1 MLARHVTV
9 HGSADLVDEGVR
21 VQRENVVPV
30 LRECEGFK
38 AQIFL
43 VDRATGD
50 VIGMSLWETE
60 EDMLASEARVRPVR
74 QRVAQQM
81 GASAAPEVRI
91 YEVPV
96 FELA

>member
-1 MLARHVTV
+1 MFARHVTV
-9 HGSADLVDEGVR
+9 HGSPDRIDEGVR

-30 LRECEGFK
+30 LLGCDGFK

-60 EDMLASEARVRPVR
+60 EDMLASEAKVRPVR
-74 QRVAQQM
+74 ERVAQQM
-81 GASAAPEVRI
+81 EASAAPEVRI

-96 FELA
+96 FELP

>member
-1 MLARHVTV
+1 MFARHVTV
-9 HGSADLVDEGVR
+9 HGSPERIDEGIR

-30 LRECEGFK
+30 LRECDGFI

-50 VIGMSLWETE
+50 VVGMSLWKTE
-60 EDMLASEARVRPVR
+60 ADMLGSEAKVSPVR
-74 QRVAQQM
+74 QRVAQRV
-81 GASAAPEVRI
+81 GASAAPDVRI

>member
-1 MLARHVTV
+1 MFARHVTV
-9 HGSADLVDEGVR
+9 HGSPDRIDEGIR

-30 LRECEGFK
+30 LRQCEGFI
-38 AQIFL
+38 AQVFL

-50 VIGMSLWETE
+50 VVGMSLWKSEA
-60 EDMLASEARVRPVR
+60 DMLASEAKVGPVR
-74 QRVAQQM
+74 QRVAQQV
-81 GASAAPEVRI
+81 GASAAPDVRV

>member
-1 MLARHVTV
+1 MYARHVTV
-9 HGSADLVDEGVR
+9 HGSPDRIDEGVR
-21 VQRENVVPV
+21 VQRESVVPV
-30 LRECEGFK
+30 LRECAGFK

-50 VIGMSLWETE
+50 VIGMSVWETE
-60 EDMLASEARVRPVR
+60 EDMLASEAKVKPVR
-74 QRVAQQM
+74 QRVAQQV

-91 YEVPV
+91 YQVPV

>member
-1 MLARHVTV
+1 
-9 HGSADLVDEGVR
+9 
-21 VQRENVVPV
+21 V

-43 VDRATGD
+43 IDRATGD
-50 VIGMSLWETE
+50 VVGMSLWDTE
-60 EDMLASEARVRPVR
+60 ADMPASEAKVRPVR
-74 QRVAQQM
+74 ERVAQQV
-81 GASAAPEVRI
+81 GASAAGVRI

>member
-1 MLARHVTV
+1 MFARHVSV
-9 HGSADLVDEGVR
+9 HGSPDRIDEGIR
-21 VQRENVVPV
+21 VQRESVVPV

-43 VDRATGD
+43 VDRATGN
-50 VIGMSLWETE
+50 VIGMSVWDTE
-60 EDMLASEARVRPVR
+60 EDMLASEAKVMPVR

-81 GASAAPEVRI
+81 EASAAPEVRI

>member
-1 MLARHVTV
+1 MFARHVTV
-9 HGSADLVDEGVR
+9 HGSPDRIDEGVR
-21 VQRENVVPV
+21 IQRENVVPV
-30 LRECEGFK
+30 LRACMGFI

-50 VIGMSLWETE
+50 VVGMSLWETE
-60 EDMLASEARVRPVR
+60 EDMLASEANVRPVR
-74 QRVAQQM
+74 QLVAQQV
-81 GASAAPEVRI
+81 GASAAPDVRI